1 MSAIIKQVY
10 SISSFLLEIQNDYL
24 YQEGTKGRVV
34 SSAWILIGYDIL
46 LLMELSLS
54 FEYTDV
60 E

>member
-1 MSAIIKQVY
+1 MIIYIKRVQK
-10 SISSFLLEIQNDYL
+10 ED
-24 YQEGTKGRVV
+24 VV

-54 FEYTDV
+54 FKHTDV

>member
-24 YQEGTKGRVV
+24 YQEGTKGRCRFLCLD
-34 SSAWILIGYDIL
+34 LIGYDIL

-54 FEYTDV
+54 FEHTDV

>member
-54 FEYTDV
+54 FEHTDV